1 MIILQ
6 YSSVRYDHHYFGL
19 QTNLLAALGLLV
31 SFCLALPWPLLLL
44 WPTNSSTKTFQDTL
58 RKLTD
63 LLQRKRDQVKKT
75 KGLSLPSLRNPFSP
89 STFKTSLPSSA
100 NPHCYLQQAVV
111 ITIMFLASTTMLST
125 QKKGADESVP
135 EYNKILT
142 IMAYNGRSL
151 PGLPGLW
158 LGAAQ
163 TQHRLASSIAFLL
176 CLFLPLFFINRRLS
190 FASIVATSCLTIPL
204 GLFYVNLS
212 FYTIN
217 WLVLLVPPTVSSVS
231 LVLRGLIAIVIAS
244 LLFALTLARFEHFA
258 RWNEKE
264 KKNTPYWTNSRIPT
278 IILALVTVFAA
289 VLGSVIISTKL
300 MMRLSSIASEL
311 QSKKCYS
318 NSYDCDYYYDD
329 HYFPYV
335 EAIVAFLTFAMA
347 HIALSMIVMVIAFLV
362 FLLGHKISG
371 LTSWMLGS
379 TAFGLTVATI
389 VYYALCL
396 RRFMEPLQF
405 DIFNTEFIFIN
416 NAALGLLVSSVFMFI
431 GRKSCLEPLSLILHF
446 LLSLPSYLRHSIPP
460 FPSSALVSLP
470 SIKVSISANNVLFLL
485 ICVAGPRGQEEC
497 GRK

>member
-1 MIILQ
+1 MMIILQ
-6 YSSVRYDHHYFGL
+6 YNSVFYDDYHHLFFG
-19 QTNLLAALGLLV
+19 LLAALGLFV
-31 SFCLALPWPLLLL
+31 SFCSAIPWPLLLL

-75 KGLSLPSLRNPFSP
+75 KGLPLPSLRNPFSP

-125 QKKGADESVP
+125 QKKDADESVP

-176 CLFLPLFFINRRLS
+176 CLSLPLFFINRRLS

-204 GLFYVNLS
+204 GLFYVNLA

-231 LVLRGLIAIVIAS
+231 LVLRGLTAIIIAS
-244 LLFALTLARFEHFA
+244 LLFALTLARFEDFA
-258 RWNEKE
+258 RRNEKE
-264 KKNTPYWTNSRIPT
+264 KKNTPYWTNSQVPT
-278 IILALVTVFAA
+278 TILALVTVFVA
-289 VLGSVIISTKL
+289 VLGFVIISTNL
-300 MMRLSSIASEL
+300 MMGLSSIASEL
-311 QSKKCYS
+311 QGRTDCL
-318 NSYDCDYYYDD
+318 NPPCDNLYDHFGFDRA
-329 HYFPYV
+329 V
-335 EAIVAFLTFAMA
+335 EAFLTFAMA
-347 HIALSMIVMVIAFLV
+347 HVGLSMIVMIIAFLV

-389 VYYALCL
+389 AYYALYL
-396 RRFMEPLQF
+396 RRFMEPLQL
-405 DIFNTEFIFIN
+405 DISNTEFIFIN

-470 SIKVSISANNVLFLL
+470 SIKVSFNF
-485 ICVAGPRGQEEC
+485 C
-497 GRK
+497 